1 LRVLGVVCLVGRRLE
16 GRRRGQ
22 LVGRRGLAL
31 LRLDLLGL
39 LRNLGMLR
47 GWSHR
52 LRLLLWVLVRLKLL
66 RKLLLLWV
74 KSVLV
79 GTF

>member
-1 LRVLGVVCLVGRRLE
+1 
-16 GRRRGQ
+16 
-22 LVGRRGLAL
+22 L

>member
-1 LRVLGVVCLVGRRLE
+1 MRVLGVVCLVGRRLE

-39 LRNLGMLR
+39 LRNLGML
-47 GWSHR
+47 
-52 LRLLLWVLVRLKLL
+52 
-66 RKLLLLWV
+66 
-74 KSVLV
+74 
-79 GTF
+79 

>member
-1 LRVLGVVCLVGRRLE
+1 
-16 GRRRGQ
+16 
-22 LVGRRGLAL
+22 
-31 LRLDLLGL
+31 
-39 LRNLGMLR
+39 M
-47 GWSHR
+47 
-52 LRLLLWVLVRLKLL
+52 RLLLWVLVRLKLL